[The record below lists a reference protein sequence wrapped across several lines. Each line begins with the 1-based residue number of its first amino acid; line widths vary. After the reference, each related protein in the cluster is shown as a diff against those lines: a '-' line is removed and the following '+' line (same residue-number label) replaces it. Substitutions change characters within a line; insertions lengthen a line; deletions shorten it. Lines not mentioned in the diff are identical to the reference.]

1 MALGDNYV
9 EVTAV
14 GIQGLS
20 TTGTVVIVPGAT
32 GSTGPVGA
40 SGLQGASGLGGAAAI
55 TIVGSV
61 ATSTDLNPS
70 YSGAA
75 GDGYITVDTGHV
87 WVWDGA
93 SWIDA
98 GAIAGASGAGGNGAT
113 GPRGATG
120 LSGASGIAG
129 ASGSAGS
136 QGASGVGASGIHGAS
151 GIGATGIQGPAGA
164 SGVGGAGSGATG
176 ASGTAG
182 ASGISGASGTAGA
195 SGISGASGYIGHD
208 GATGTQGASGST
220 GLTGATGVGGS
231 VSQWEALPKSY
242 NQYDIVSFQ
251 GNLYYWVSASPGN
264 STSNPSIDTI
274 SWQVATG
281 SGNGATGATGVS
293 NVAGATGTQGA
304 SGINGSTGVQGIQG
318 ASGATGYQGA
328 SGSTGLTGASGYV
341 GHDGATGI
349 QGSDGASGP
358 QGSTGIRGASGSTGL
373 TGATGAAGVAG
384 ASGAG
389 AAIQASFTTSSTAE
403 TIVDVIDTSLIRS
416 AKYDMQESSGSS
428 YSASE
433 LRFLHDGPYVFLTQY
448 ASIGDSLGTFNTF
461 FSPTTNNYSSP
472 DINNGGM
479 SYWNGATV
487 RIYTTNEAIQQA
499 LLSIVPTT
507 VVSLNSG
514 AYTVTA
520 STKCVEISAGI
531 YQFTVTPSRSP
542 ILLLS
547 NLSWTGTGFCEL
559 RYTPNNAVTTLKYLR
574 TTIS

>member
-1 MALGDNYV
+1 MALGDYQV

-20 TTGTVVIVPGAT
+20 AEPTYVVIGATGATGVSNVPGAT
-32 GSTGPVGA
+32 GP
-40 SGLQGASGLGGAAAI
+40 QGASGISGGSPI
-55 TIVGSV
+55 NILGSV
-61 ATSTDLNPS
+61 GTSTDLDPAYTGN
-70 YSGAA
+70 A
-75 GDGYITVDTGHV
+75 GDAYITTDLSHL
-87 WVWDGA
+87 WVWDGSTWVDTGLISGGGGGGGGA
-93 SWIDA
+93 A
-98 GAIAGASGAGGNGAT
+98 GATGAT
-113 GPRGATG
+113 GPQGSTGLTGASGYIGHDGATG
-120 LSGASGIAG
+120 TAGGVGATGIR
-129 ASGSAGS
+129 
-136 QGASGVGASGIHGAS
+136 GASGV
-151 GIGATGIQGPAGA
+151 AG
-164 SGVGGAGSGATG
+164 T
-176 ASGTAG
+176 SGTAG

-195 SGISGASGYIGHD
+195 SGIPGASGYIGHD
-208 GATGTQGASGST
+208 
-220 GLTGATGVGGS
+220 GATGVGGS
-231 VSQWEALPKSY
+231 VSQWEASPKSY
-242 NQYDIVSFQ
+242 NQYDIVSYQ
-251 GNLYYWVSASPGN
+251 GNLYYWVSASSGN
-264 STSNPSIDTI
+264 SVTTPAVDTV

-281 SGNGATGATGVS
+281 AGNGATGATGIS
-293 NVAGATGTQGA
+293 NVAGATGEQGA

-389 AAIQASFTTSSTAE
+389 AAVQASFTTSSTAE

-479 SYWNGATV
+479 SYWNGTTV

-499 LLSIVPTT
+499 LLSIVATT

-520 STKCVEISAGI
+520 STKCVQISTGI